1 MKKNIIYAA
10 VLSALLSGCG
20 GSDDNKG
27 DTSSYLDYLLSG
39 SNAVRPSALAAR
51 ASDGTLKFSTETA
64 DLSNPVSALSTLD
77 GWSTTQAIQIVPVT
91 ASGITVK
98 APTAAEFGASVAP
111 LYLLELAFD
120 STALRP
126 SGVKK
131 VLNYGV
137 DFVVAESTGKL
148 NLVPLK
154 PLNPSSYYM
163 IVATDTLKD
172 SDGNP
177 VKMGSDYSNNKSS
190 PGSNA
195 QEQSINGLITLQ
207 EGLFKAATGIT
218 SDHVIFSDWFGTQ
231 SGADVLLAV
240 KGAAASV
247 LSQGL
252 DAAKVWKHDALGNTS
267 LPGTY
272 SIASLDGGTLFLT
285 KLDTEKFLPQEQKDA
300 IAAAVDANP
309 LLKGLAGQT
318 LVYTGAVKLP
328 YFLSSPTTVGARAG
342 TWDKAKTQSWH
353 GAIPSLYA
361 IANALKASDSE
372 VIGGL
377 VGAGVD
383 PALLGALITDP
394 TRQAELLTEAS
405 KLIGVTLTSGGK
417 ALDPEMNIGRFNPL
431 PKLEEVQSVP
441 MRIFAATNDLKTIT
455 DVIIYQHGVTSVK
468 ENAYA
473 LALGQIG
480 AGAKAKKNVAVVVI
494 DHPLHGERG
503 FALTGSMDSVT
514 TSENPTPYLN
524 LSYLTVARDNL
535 RQSVAD
541 LLGLRLAVGVANA
554 KGLVANG
561 QATRLG
567 GAGLKV
573 HFLGHSLGA
582 ISGANLLAVANQ
594 PMGNTADAL
603 FQFTSGGLAMPGG
616 GIAPLL
622 LNSPTFGPTIKMG
635 VLTGGSPELKA
646 AFTAYA
652 PNCKTA
658 VANCFINEFL
668 PSLDATTQASATGT
682 LQSYVFAAQSVLDSA
697 DPINLASGIKADFPL
712 FATEVVGDGA
722 LSLPDQMIP
731 NSVASAPLA
740 GTEPLFRVMGLQ
752 SLTATG
758 PGLVPASHN
767 AARFVAG
774 GHSSLL
780 APDGNDD
787 LALVTS
793 EMQTQFG
800 SFFASGGAAVVV
812 TDASLLKQ

>member
-1 MKKNIIYAA
+1 M
-10 VLSALLSGCG
+10 
-20 GSDDNKG
+20 
-27 DTSSYLDYLLSG
+27 
-39 SNAVRPSALAAR
+39 
-51 ASDGTLKFSTETA
+51 
-64 DLSNPVSALSTLD
+64 
-77 GWSTTQAIQIVPVT
+77 
-91 ASGITVK
+91 
-98 APTAAEFGASVAP
+98 
-111 LYLLELAFD
+111 
-120 STALRP
+120 
-126 SGVKK
+126 KK
-131 VLNYGV
+131 VLTYGV
-137 DFVVAESTGKL
+137 DFVVAETTGKL

-172 SDGNP
+172 STGAP
-177 VKMGSDYSNNKSS
+177 LRPGSDYSNYKTST
-190 PGSNA
+190 GSNA
-195 QEQSINGLITLQ
+195 QEQTISGLIALQ

-231 SGADVLLAV
+231 SGADVLVAV

-247 LSQGL
+247 LKSPTL
-252 DAAKVWKHDALGNTS
+252 DAAALWKQDALGNTS

-272 SIASLDGGTLFLT
+272 TLSVSGGSPFLT
-285 KLDTEKFLPQEQKDA
+285 QLDAENFLPQEQKDA

-309 LLKGLAGQT
+309 QLKGLAGMTQ
-318 LVYTGAVKLP
+318 VYTGTVKLP
-328 YFLSSPTTVGARAG
+328 YFLSSPATAG
-342 TWDKAKTQSWH
+342 SWDKAKTQSWH

-361 IANALKASDSE
+361 IANALKAGDTE

-383 PALLGALITDP
+383 PALLGELIADP
-394 TRQAELLTEAS
+394 SRQAELLAEAS

-417 ALDPEMNIGRFNPL
+417 ALDPEMNVGRFNPL
-431 PKLEEVQSVP
+431 PALEEVQSVP
-441 MRIFAATNDLKTIT
+441 MRVFAATDDLKTIT

-480 AGAKAKKNVAVVVI
+480 AGMKATKNVAVVVI

-514 TSENPTPYLN
+514 TSDNPTPYLN

-535 RQSVAD
+535 KQSVAD
-541 LLGLRLAVGVANA
+541 LLGLRLAVGLANA
-554 KGLVANG
+554 GGK
-561 QATRLG
+561 LG

-582 ISGANLLAVANQ
+582 IAGTSLLGVANQ
-594 PMGNTADAL
+594 SLGSAQADAL
-603 FQFTSGGLAMPGG
+603 FKFDTGGLAMPGG

-622 LNSPTFGPTIKMG
+622 LNSPTFGPTIQMS
-635 VLTGGSPELKA
+635 VLTAGSAALKT

-658 VANCFINEFL
+658 VPTCFVNEFL
-668 PSLDATTQASATGT
+668 PSLDAATQASAAST
-682 LQSYVFAAQSVLDSA
+682 LQSYSFAAQSVLDSA
-697 DPINLASGIKADFPL
+697 DPINLGSGIAADFPL
-712 FATEVVGDGA
+712 FATEIVGDGA
-722 LSLPDQMIP
+722 LSLSDRVIP
-731 NSVASAPLA
+731 NSIATAPLG
-740 GTEPLFRVMGLQ
+740 GTEPLFKVLALQ
-752 SLTATG
+752 PLTATG
-758 PGLVPASHN
+758 AANHR

-780 APDGNDD
+780 APDENFDPTG
-787 LALVTS
+787 AVTT

-800 SFFASGGAAVVV
+800 SFFASGGTAVKV
-812 TDASLLKQ
+812 TDGSLLKQ

>member
-1 MKKNIIYAA
+1 MKKKLIYAA
-10 VLSALLSGCG
+10 VVSALLSGCG

-39 SNAVRPSALAAR
+39 TNAARPSALAAR

-98 APTAAEFGASVAP
+98 APSAAEFGASVAP
-111 LYLLELAFD
+111 LYLLELEFD

-131 VLNYGV
+131 VLAYGV
-137 DFVVAESTGKL
+137 DFVVAESAGKL

-154 PLNPSSYYM
+154 PLNPASYYM
-163 IVATDTLKD
+163 IVATDSLKD
-172 SDGNP
+172 SSGNP
-177 VKMGSDYSNNKSS
+177 LRPGSDYSNYKTST
-190 PGSNA
+190 GSNA
-195 QEQSINGLITLQ
+195 QEQTISGLIALQ

-231 SGADVLLAV
+231 SGADVLVAV

-247 LSQGL
+247 LKSPTL
-252 DAAKVWKHDALGNTS
+252 DAAALWKQDALGNTS

-272 SIASLDGGTLFLT
+272 TLGVTANAAFLT
-285 KLDTEKFLPQEQKDA
+285 QLEAEQFLPQEQKDA
-300 IAAAVDANP
+300 IAAAFGPGTP
-309 LLKGLAGQT
+309 LNGLAQAAK
-318 LVYTGAVKLP
+318 VYSGTVKLP
-328 YFLSSPTTVGARAG
+328 YFLSSPATAG
-342 TWDKAKTQSWH
+342 SWDKARTQSWH

-361 IANALKASDSE
+361 IANALKAQDAE

-383 PALLGALITDP
+383 PALLGELIADP
-394 TRQAELLTEAS
+394 SRQAELLAEAS
-405 KLIGVTLTSGGK
+405 KLIGVTLTSGGQP
-417 ALDPEMNIGRFNPL
+417 LDPEQNIGRFNPL
-431 PKLEEVQSVP
+431 PALEEVQSVP
-441 MRIFAATNDLKTIT
+441 MRIFAAAPLTAIT

-480 AGAKAKKNVAVVVI
+480 AGAQASKNVAVVVI

-514 TSENPTPYLN
+514 TSDNPTPYLN

-535 RQSVAD
+535 KQSVAD
-541 LLGLRLAVGVANA
+541 LLGLRLAVGLANA
-554 KGLVANG
+554 KGAIG
-561 QATRLG
+561 QK
-567 GAGLKV
+567 GLKV

-582 ISGANLLAVANQ
+582 IAGANLLAVANQ
-594 PMGNTADAL
+594 SVGNPQADAL
-603 FQFTSGGLAMPGG
+603 FKFTTGGLAMPGG

-622 LNSPTFGPTIKMG
+622 LNSPTFGPTIQMS
-635 VLTGGSPELKA
+635 VLTAGSAALRA

-658 VANCFINEFL
+658 VPTCFVNEFL
-668 PSLDATTQASATGT
+668 PSQDAATQATAAGT
-682 LQSYVFAAQSVLDSA
+682 LQSYSFAAQSVLDSA
-697 DPINLASGIKADFPL
+697 DPINLGRGIAADFPL

-722 LSLPDQMIP
+722 LSLSDRVIP
-731 NSVASAPLA
+731 NSIATAPLG
-740 GTEPLFRVMGLQ
+740 GTEPLFKVLALQ
-752 SLTATG
+752 PLSATG
-758 PGLVPASHN
+758 
-767 AARFVAG
+767 AANHHATRFVAG

-780 APDGNDD
+780 APDENFDPTG
-787 LALVTS
+787 AVTT

-800 SFFASGGAAVVV
+800 SFFASGGTAVKV